1 MKQESEMLQKRS
13 FKENLQS
20 VVRIVKKIHSMD
32 HTYYVW
38 ILVSALIKAVA
49 AYGAILL
56 SSFIV
61 TGLSMGGDYAYV
73 MKVTVSGAVLLS
85 LAASADY
92 FIGKHL
98 ELKEHM
104 IDNEYV
110 ALQQGK
116 LMDLDFSLIDS
127 PRLKEIKERMQRER
141 NWGAGIYSVFWQGK
155 NVLQNI
161 IMVFVAAALLISGLF
176 EQAVKWKFETTVLL
190 LLLCLGMLAGLKVVC
205 YLAEKMLYFMF
216 HLPTREEKEWFIN
229 YVWDFAMQGKFQY
242 ENGKDVRIFD
252 AYHLMKA
259 YTYDRLQGKKFQNYV
274 FKRSSW
280 IEAGLGMVG
289 SGIETFLLVGSYL
302 LSIIMAKQG
311 GMNAGA
317 VLFLGGCFSNFLIS
331 SFHMGEEGLQLLYAA
346 RQQEGIFEL
355 LELADEMYKGSL
367 PLEKRSDGEYQI
379 EFRNVSFRYPGSKE
393 YALKNFFM
401 KLKVGERLAIVGK
414 NGSGKTTMIKLLCR
428 LYDPDEGE
436 ILLNGVNIKK
446 YRHEEY
452 AALFSVVFQ
461 DYTLFSLEIGENV
474 AVSQK
479 PDADR
484 VRKCLQDSGF
494 KERFD
499 SLPKGM
505 KTYLYKDYEDEGVE
519 ISGGEAQK
527 LAMARALYKNA
538 PFVLL
543 DEPTA
548 ALDPVAESEIY
559 TNFDK
564 IVGNKTAVY
573 ISHRLSSCK
582 FCDRIAVFKEGMLV
596 QYGSHE
602 ELLLDADG
610 EYAVMWN
617 KQAMYYV
624 MA

>member
-13 FKENLQS
+13 FRENLRS

-38 ILVSALIKAVA
+38 ILISALVKAVA

-116 LMDLDFSLIDS
+116 LMDMDFSLIDS
-127 PRLKEIKERMQRER
+127 PRLKEIRERMQRER

-155 NVLQNI
+155 NVLQNV

-205 YLAEKMLYFMF
+205 YLAQKMLYFMF

-393 YALKNFFM
+393 YALKNFSM

-474 AVSQK
+474 AVSQE

-499 SLPKGM
+499 SLSKGM

-573 ISHRLSSCK
+573 ISHRLSSCM

>member
-1 MKQESEMLQKRS
+1 
-13 FKENLQS
+13 
-20 VVRIVKKIHSMD
+20 
-32 HTYYVW
+32 
-38 ILVSALIKAVA
+38 
-49 AYGAILL
+49 
-56 SSFIV
+56 
-61 TGLSMGGDYAYV
+61 
-73 MKVTVSGAVLLS
+73 
-85 LAASADY
+85 
-92 FIGKHL
+92 
-98 ELKEHM
+98 
-104 IDNEYV
+104 
-110 ALQQGK
+110 
-116 LMDLDFSLIDS
+116 
-127 PRLKEIKERMQRER
+127 
-141 NWGAGIYSVFWQGK
+141 
-155 NVLQNI
+155 
-161 IMVFVAAALLISGLF
+161 
-176 EQAVKWKFETTVLL
+176 
-190 LLLCLGMLAGLKVVC
+190 
-205 YLAEKMLYFMF
+205 
-216 HLPTREEKEWFIN
+216 
-229 YVWDFAMQGKFQY
+229 
-242 ENGKDVRIFD
+242 
-252 AYHLMKA
+252 
-259 YTYDRLQGKKFQNYV
+259 
-274 FKRSSW
+274 
-280 IEAGLGMVG
+280 
-289 SGIETFLLVGSYL
+289 
-302 LSIIMAKQG
+302 
-311 GMNAGA
+311 MNAGA